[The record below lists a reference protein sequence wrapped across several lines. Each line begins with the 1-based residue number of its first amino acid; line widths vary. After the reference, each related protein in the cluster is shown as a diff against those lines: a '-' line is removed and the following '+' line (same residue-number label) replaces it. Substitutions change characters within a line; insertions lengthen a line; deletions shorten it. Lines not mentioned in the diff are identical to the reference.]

1 MRKACAN
8 ENNSSALRFAQQVS
22 GTIVV
27 FATLFCIAQFLYV
40 MAQGFYNTFTT
51 VGIVFIIV
59 TYFILQILQAIIV
72 SKVNL
77 DFTLATKV
85 HADGH
90 LLVVGINKRGREIFK
105 LYMNEIDD
113 QLEDNNSLMAD

>member
-1 MRKACAN
+1 
-8 ENNSSALRFAQQVS
+8 
-22 GTIVV
+22 
-27 FATLFCIAQFLYV
+27 

-51 VGIVFIIV
+51 TAIVFIIV

-85 HADGH
+85 HASGQ
-90 LLVVGINKRGREIFK
+90 LLIVWINKRGREIFK
-105 LYMNEIDD
+105 LYMNEID
-113 QLEDNNSLMAD
+113 QLQDKNSLMADKVNNQWNDVEDKSHLNDFSDSGMNSCN